1 MPKPKQKLNNVY
13 KYIIKKNKVSN
24 SDSAYVAF
32 TPALFSAA
40 EANPEVFIPPEQ
52 LVWVRLDAF
61 RDHWC
66 ELNNRTPVRL
76 TGAVSGVLQVKP
88 GAPITGNVV
97 FTFHFLRW

>member
-24 SDSAYVAF
+24 RDSAYVAF

-88 GAPITGNVV
+88 RAPITGNVV
-97 FTFHFLRW
+97 FAFHFPCW